1 MKEIFK
7 QFKELGQQLLYPDPK
22 NKQVLY
28 ACPTCGE
35 PVFEGDYLYAIDH
48 TVYCAKECQRPLL
61 MDTKSYNMFQAE
73 SSAMFEKTLKELV
86 Y

>member
-1 MKEIFK
+1 MKDILK
-7 QFKELGQQLLYPDPK
+7 KLGNQLLYPNPK

-48 TVYCAKECQRPLL
+48 TVYCAKECQRPPL
-61 MDTKSYNMFQAE
+61 MNTKSYNTFEAE
-73 SSAMFEKTLKELV
+73 SSSALERTLKELV